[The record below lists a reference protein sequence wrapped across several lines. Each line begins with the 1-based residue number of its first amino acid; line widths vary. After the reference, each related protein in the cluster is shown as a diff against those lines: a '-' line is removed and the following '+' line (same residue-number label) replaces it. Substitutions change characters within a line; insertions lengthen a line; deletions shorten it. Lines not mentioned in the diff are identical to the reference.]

1 MYDPPQILAMIQA
14 RMDELG
20 LSQTQLGQLAFGKPN
35 NSAFQALKAG
45 SSPAVDRLEAMA
57 NALGLE
63 LYFGPRRT
71 PEGLADPAGNGD
83 LDQPEA
89 LRARYLPIPW
99 VQMGRKG
106 QRPPVAVTPEYLD
119 ARHIKPE
126 RVRAFEPDV
135 DMTGFALG
143 EVTTLIDVEALRLEE
158 TRPALFAWSRAG
170 RTYVGL
176 LQLVGQNATCIN
188 AEQRLGV
195 TDLGPARGLHIL
207 GKVVLFGISPTGGT
221 VSE

>member
-1 MYDPPQILAMIQA
+1 
-14 RMDELG
+14 MDELG

-35 NSAFQALKAG
+35 ASAFQNLKSG

-63 LYFGPRRT
+63 LYFGPRRA
-71 PEGLADPAGNGD
+71 PDGLADPSGEGD
-83 LDQPEA
+83 LDRPEA

-99 VQMGRKG
+99 VQMGRRPH
-106 QRPPVAVTPEYLD
+106 RPPLAVAAEWFENRRIP
-119 ARHIKPE
+119 PQN
-126 RVRAFEPDV
+126 VRAFEPDH

-143 EVTTLIDVEALRLEE
+143 DVTTLIDVEALQIDEAS
-158 TRPALFAWSRAG
+158 PALFAWSRAG

-188 AEQRLGV
+188 AERRLGV
-195 TDLGPARGLHIL
+195 TDLGAARGLHIL
-207 GKVVLFGISPTGGT
+207 GKVVLFGISPQAGT
-221 VSE
+221 KEE

>member
-1 MYDPPQILAMIQA
+1 
-14 RMDELG
+14 MDELG

-35 NSAFQALKAG
+35 ASAFQNLKSG

-71 PEGLADPAGNGD
+71 PEGLADPGGDND
-83 LDQPEA
+83 LDRPEA

-99 VQMGRKG
+99 VQMGRRSH
-106 QRPPVAVTPEYLD
+106 RPPLAVASEWFESRRIAPQN
-119 ARHIKPE
+119 
-126 RVRAFEPDV
+126 VRAFEPDT

-143 EVTTLIDVEALRLEE
+143 DVTTLIDVEALRLDE

-195 TDLGPARGLHIL
+195 TDLGPVRGLHIL
-207 GKVVLFGISPTGGT
+207 GKVVLFGITQHSGGQTGDSPR
-221 VSE
+221 SD